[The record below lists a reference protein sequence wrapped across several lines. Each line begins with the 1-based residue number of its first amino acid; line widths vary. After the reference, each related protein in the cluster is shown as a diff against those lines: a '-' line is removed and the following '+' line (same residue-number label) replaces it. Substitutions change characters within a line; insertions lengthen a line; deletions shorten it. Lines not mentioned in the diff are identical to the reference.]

1 MWIALGQMRAERA
14 LFAGAISA
22 YQVVAI
28 FGLHFALTLPGKLLH
43 RPTKFLF
50 YLMAQSTRR
59 RRRRKKTKFLK
70 TATLMNN
77 SLADV
82 LSDFGDL
89 RSLFRLNLL
98 IGALHVPAKRRY
110 GMTYMALGLITL
122 TSFVKVSEINFLI

>member
-1 MWIALGQMRAERA
+1 M
-14 LFAGAISA
+14 AI
-22 YQVVAI
+22 
-28 FGLHFALTLPGKLLH
+28 
-43 RPTKFLF
+43 
-50 YLMAQSTRR
+50 LM
-59 RRRRKKTKFLK
+59 
-70 TATLMNN
+70 N

-82 LSDFGDL
+82 SFSDL